1 MTRIRTAVLGFGT
14 SGRIFHA
21 PFVAADDRY
30 DLAYIVTSNPDRAA
44 QARAEYP
51 DATIVAQP
59 EELFAQAEHVD
70 LVVIGTPPQ
79 THADLANQA
88 IASGLNVVVDKPF
101 VVRAEQGREL
111 IRAAEAAGVSLTVF
125 QNRRWDADLLTLT
138 SLLDAGELGDP
149 LVFESR
155 FEWWKPEGMRDWKA
169 HTNVADG
176 GGILYDL
183 GPHLIDQA
191 IHLFGP
197 VESVHGEL
205 TRHLASADADAE
217 DDAVVLLRHSSGVSS
232 RLTMNAVSVAPG
244 PRFHVL
250 GTAGTYTKRGLDRQE
265 PQLID
270 GLRPGDAGLGSEPPE
285 FWGMLTTPAGA
296 RAVEPQ
302 RGAYGEFYRL
312 LAEHLING
320 GPIPVDPMEAVA
332 SLEIIEKIHGRARP
346 MRKEQHD

>member
-1 MTRIRTAVLGFGT
+1 MSRIRTALIGFGV

-21 PFVAADDRY
+21 PFVAADERY
-30 DLAYIVTSNPDRAA
+30 ELAYIVTSNPERAA

-51 DATIVAQP
+51 DATIVARP
-59 EELFAQAEHVD
+59 EEVFARAEHVD
-70 LVVIGTPPQ
+70 LVVIGTPPA
-79 THADLANQA
+79 THADLAAQA

-101 VVRAEQGREL
+101 VVRAEQGRDL
-111 IRAAEAAGVSLTVF
+111 IRKAEAAGVSLTVF
-125 QNRRWDADLLTLT
+125 QNRRWDADLLTLEA
-138 SLLDAGELGDP
+138 LLGAGELGEP

-169 HTNVADG
+169 RTNIADG

-197 VESVHGEL
+197 VESVQGQL
-205 TRHLASADADAE
+205 TRHLASADADAD
-217 DDAVVLLRHSSGVSS
+217 DDAVVLLRHRSGVSS

-250 GTAGTYTKRGLDRQE
+250 GTEGTYTKHGLDRQE
-265 PQLID
+265 PQLIE
-270 GLRPGDAGLGSEPPE
+270 GLRPADAGLGVEPPE
-285 FWGMLTTPAGA
+285 FWGTLTTPTGE
-296 RAVEPQ
+296 RRIEPQ

-312 LAEHLING
+312 LAEHLTHG
-320 GPIPVDPMEAVA
+320 GPVPVDPGEAVA
-332 SLEIIEKIHGRARP
+332 SLDIIEEIHGRARP
-346 MRKEQHD
+346 ERKEQHD